1 MDEKFIVEKE
11 INDYLGSGTSVKT
24 ELFND
29 EENQRKK
36 VVLFHVFNPES
47 GLYEKKYLNKI
58 KKKIN
63 KKSIKKLYKLKK
75 QIFQ

>member
-47 GLYEKKYLNKI
+47 GLYEKKYLSKI
-58 KKKIN
+58 KKKN
-63 KKSIKKLYKLKK
+63 K
-75 QIFQ
+75 